1 MPGPGVPGQLIP
13 GQLIPGPVMPEPA
26 PDAELESEAN
36 RLEGAAEGAEP
47 PDQPLVCA
55 LADKLRSSASKPENF
70 LNTIEP

>member
-1 MPGPGVPGQLIP
+1 MPGPV
-13 GQLIPGPVMPEPA
+13 
-26 PDAELESEAN
+26 PDAELGSEAS

>member
-1 MPGPGVPGQLIP
+1 MPGQL
-13 GQLIPGPVMPEPA
+13 MPEPFI
-26 PDAELESEAN
+26 PEPVPELGSEED